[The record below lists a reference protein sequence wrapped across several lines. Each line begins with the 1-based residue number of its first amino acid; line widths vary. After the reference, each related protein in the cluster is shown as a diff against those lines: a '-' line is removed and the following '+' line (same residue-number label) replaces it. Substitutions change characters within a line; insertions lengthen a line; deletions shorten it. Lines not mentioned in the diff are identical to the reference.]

1 MEGGYIADFYGA
13 YLDQRIEQARTLI
26 KGAKPA

>member
-13 YLDQRIEQARTLI
+13 YLDQRIEQARALI
-26 KGAKPA
+26 KSAKSN